1 MKEKSNIISIF
12 DEYED
17 LYKLTSNIADE
28 HIEFYKTKNSKS
40 TDELFKL
47 WRRLSAMADNFDKR
61 QWTENW
67 HNWHKNYQGFERHKL
82 EGKFL
87 IQHFLTDVLEELL
100 AKTIHNFSEGIEA
113 YASKVEREKP
123 TQNDSLSELIKN
135 EVKRQITL
143 ELANQKKKPKKNIQ
157 TKKRANLKK

>member
-1 MKEKSNIISIF
+1 MIEIF

-17 LYKLTSNIADE
+17 LYKLTSKIADE
-28 HIEFYKTKNSKS
+28 HIEFYKTKDSKS

-87 IQHFLTDVLEELL
+87 IQHFLTGVLEELL
-100 AKTIHNFSEGIEA
+100 SKTIHNFSEGIEA
-113 YASKVEREKP
+113 YANKAERKKP
-123 TQNDSLSELIKN
+123 VQNESLVKLIKN
-135 EVKRQITL
+135 EVQRQVKL
-143 ELANQKKKPKKNIQ
+143 ELASQKKKPKKKIQ
-157 TKKRANLKK
+157 TKKKANLEK